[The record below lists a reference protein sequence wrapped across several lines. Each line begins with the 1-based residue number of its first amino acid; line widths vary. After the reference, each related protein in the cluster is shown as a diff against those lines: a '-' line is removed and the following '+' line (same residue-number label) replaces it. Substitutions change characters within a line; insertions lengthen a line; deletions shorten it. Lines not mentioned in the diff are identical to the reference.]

1 MYCIRVNAP
10 PEKKLQQLLAQ
21 QPALW
26 RERPSQT
33 PAQAHWSTGHAAL
46 DKALPW
52 GGWPRCGL
60 VDIDSH
66 LPASPLRV
74 FLPLIAAV
82 THAQHYA
89 AFIRPAW
96 IPFSPGLQQAGV
108 TLERLLLLRADTEGD
123 AHWLLESALRAPQ
136 CGLVLAWPATRT
148 LPASLQRRWQ
158 LAAQA
163 GQTLGLIYRPARS
176 SRPYLANAQL
186 QLRLDAKSV
195 QILKARGS
203 HIRSSITL

>member
-1 MYCIRVNAP
+1 MYCIGVDNP
-10 PEKKLQQLLAQ
+10 PEKTLQQLLAQ
-21 QPALW
+21 QPTLW
-26 RERPSQT
+26 RGRQSRT
-33 PAQAHWSTGHAAL
+33 PAQAHWPTGHAAL
-46 DKALPW
+46 DAALPW
-52 GGWPRCGL
+52 GGWPHSGL

-82 THAQHYA
+82 TTAQRYA

-96 IPFSPGLQQAGV
+96 IPFSPGLQQAGI
-108 TLERLLLLRADTEGD
+108 TLERLLLLQANTESD
-123 AHWLLESALRAPQ
+123 ARWLLESALRAPQ

-163 GQTLGLIYRPARS
+163 GQTLGLIYRPAGA

-186 QLRLDAKSV
+186 QLRLDAQSL

-203 HIRSSITL
+203 HIRSTIAL